1 MLDLDLLKLTPAL
14 LTHLDESKQTF
25 SGWRLCAYSIVQW
38 CPSVPAGRLVRAGE
52 LARPVHWI
60 RGMIMSDKDYR
71 SAKSGQYVTKS
82 YANSHKS
89 TTVAE
94 KRDAPTNKGKGG
106 KGK

>member
-1 MLDLDLLKLTPAL
+1 
-14 LTHLDESKQTF
+14 
-25 SGWRLCAYSIVQW
+25 
-38 CPSVPAGRLVRAGE
+38 
-52 LARPVHWI
+52 
-60 RGMIMSDKDYR
+60 MSNKDYR
-71 SAKSGQYVTKS
+71 SAKTGQYVTKS